1 MRRLALEL
9 EGLRLPVIGAPM
21 FQISTPA
28 LVIAQCT
35 AGIVGAIPALNA
47 RPSAQLDEWL
57 HEITEALAAWNQRN
71 PENPAAPFAVNQIVH
86 SSNPRWETDVE
97 ICGRWEVPIII
108 SSLGAREDLNRAVHA
123 WGGIT
128 LHDVVSNRFGQKAIQ
143 KGADGLIAVAAGA
156 GGHAGQQSPFALVQE
171 IRSWFDGFLALSGA
185 IATGRSILAALVLG
199 ADMAYIGSLFIA
211 TDEASATNEYK
222 RALVD
227 GDAGEIIYSRF
238 FSGIH
243 GNYLR
248 ASIVAAGL
256 DPNDLPER
264 DLRSTSANGTVIEA
278 KAWTD
283 IWGSGQ
289 GIGVIRSVESVAAR
303 VEHLRNEYL
312 DARRSLKDSLGESVL
327 P

>member
-1 MRRLALEL
+1 
-9 EGLRLPVIGAPM
+9 M

-28 LVIAQCT
+28 SVIAQCT

-57 HEITEALAAWNQRN
+57 HEITEALAAWNQLN
-71 PENPAAPFAVNQIVH
+71 PDNPAAPFAVNQIVH
-86 SSNPRWETDVE
+86 SSNPRWEADVE
-97 ICGRWEVPIII
+97 ICGRWEVPVII
-108 SSLGAREDLNRAVHA
+108 SSLGAREDLNSAVHA
-123 WGGIT
+123 WGGVT
-128 LHDVVSNRFGQKAIQ
+128 LHDVVSNRFAHKAIE

-156 GGHAGQQSPFALVQE
+156 GGHAGQQSPFALLQE
-171 IRSWFDGFLALSGA
+171 IRSWFDGFVALSGA
-185 IATGRSILAALVLG
+185 IATGRSVLAALVLG

-211 TDEASATNEYK
+211 TDEASASKEYK
-222 RALVD
+222 HMLVD

-248 ASIVAAGL
+248 PSIVAAGL
-256 DPNDLPER
+256 DPDNLPDGEV
-264 DLRSTSANGTVIEA
+264 SEA

-289 GIGVIRSVESVAAR
+289 GIGLIRSVESVAYR
-303 VEHLRNEYL
+303 VEQLRNEYL
-312 DARRSLKDSLGESVL
+312 DARRSLGDWLGEVPL
-327 P
+327 PAGKGAPA